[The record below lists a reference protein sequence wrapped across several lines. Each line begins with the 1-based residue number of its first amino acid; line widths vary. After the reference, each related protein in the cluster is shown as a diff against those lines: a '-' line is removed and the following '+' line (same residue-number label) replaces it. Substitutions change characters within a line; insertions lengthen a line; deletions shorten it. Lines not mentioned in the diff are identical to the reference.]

1 MNKQINEGEFEHIN
15 KQTWEFKL
23 VRYGYHE
30 ENLSYG
36 MRTGSQ
42 LCLGLICS
50 KESCPKLWSGHR
62 NTRLDR
68 FIGLIILYLKTND
81 VRWNLAS
88 LQVKP
93 SLSFAYIFVRVLR
106 LESTADMTYS
116 KLENPIFHICIVIYT
131 TKYAKVKM
139 FW

>member
-1 MNKQINEGEFEHIN
+1 MLICIDISLFGSFAVIKTRKVRKKFLDEINCCEFLWKQGFNLYLELSLILLNTNSWYGENWIKAEMNKQINEGEFEHIN

-50 KESCPKLWSGHR
+50 K
-62 NTRLDR
+62 
-68 FIGLIILYLKTND
+68 
-81 VRWNLAS
+81 
-88 LQVKP
+88 
-93 SLSFAYIFVRVLR
+93 
-106 LESTADMTYS
+106 
-116 KLENPIFHICIVIYT
+116 
-131 TKYAKVKM
+131 
-139 FW
+139 